1 MGTRTKTVASETSLS
16 AFVSIFKIKEV
27 NVLQPRPVQVDNNSA
42 KSDEYYD
49 EQRFTETQIRT
60 NSLKSSSESC

>member
-1 MGTRTKTVASETSLS
+1 MLASSWHGLGPTPRVLS
-16 AFVSIFKIKEV
+16 PLGPRLLHRKHLCQHQSKIKEV

-49 EQRFTETQIRT
+49 EQRFTE
-60 NSLKSSSESC
+60 N